1 MAESALEPS
10 NQALAPATP
19 NRVAAP
25 NVAPAPAS
33 QANEPII
40 RSILN
45 QPGVQR
51 TLPAIVVLFSLAALA
66 FIYSYVSAPVG
77 RPLFSELPESER
89 QVAYDALLAG
99 GEYGAYLDTNT
110 GQLMVPEDKY
120 FSAKLFLASQNIPR
134 SVSGGGF
141 ESLLENSSMTTS
153 KNMEQGLIRSQL
165 QRELE
170 QTIRQISHVRKV
182 RVHIAEPQQSP
193 FIKNRAPAKASV
205 YIETYSGRKL
215 TDSNIQAIIHL
226 VSSSIPY
233 LPSENVAVIDS
244 KGMLLSGPQGIDD
257 AMSLTTSQTEHE
269 LSIEQTYRTRIDEL
283 LGSIVGYENINA
295 QVDVMLNFTAV
306 ETTYEDFDR
315 DNEGGKTRSESVN
328 QDQQESRSGGDA
340 EVGTFVNTPAA
351 TEVSENATQT
361 SSSTTRNYELDRE
374 IRYVKQQVGTIDR
387 VTVSVV
393 VDPRSLAGADGAEVD
408 IEARKQEFKELI
420 EGVIGYNEER
430 GDKVT
435 VVTSSFN
442 RGMENIE
449 EPPKTTFE
457 MVQEYTQDP
466 TIKYLAQTLIA
477 VFLVL
482 LTLFTVV
489 RPAIRYYTAGRQGG
503 AGARAADGELS
514 AADVERIRQGDDGNL
529 EEIKSR
535 LMPKRSS
542 IPEDMLNTAN
552 TYEDK
557 IAVMRMM
564 VADDPGR
571 VANLLKRMIN
581 A

>member
-1 MAESALEPS
+1 M
-10 NQALAPATP
+10 
-19 NRVAAP
+19 
-25 NVAPAPAS
+25 
-33 QANEPII
+33 
-40 RSILN
+40 
-45 QPGVQR
+45 
-51 TLPAIVVLFSLAALA
+51 LFSLAALA

-77 RPLFSELPESER
+77 RPLYSELPESER

-134 SVSGGGF
+134 SVSGAGF

-182 RVHIAEPQQSP
+182 RVHIAESQQSP

-283 LGSIVGYENINA
+283 LGAIVGYENINA

-306 ETTYEDFDR
+306 ETTYEDFDS

-328 QDQQESRSGGDA
+328 QDQQESNSGNEA
-340 EVGTFVNTPAA
+340 EVGTFVNTPSA
-351 TEVSENATQT
+351 TDVSENTTQT

-393 VDPRSLAGADGAEVD
+393 VDPRSLTAADGAEVD

-420 EGVIGYNEER
+420 EGVIGYNEQR

-435 VVTSSFN
+435 VVTSSFS
-442 RGMENIE
+442 RGMENME

-466 TIKYLAQTLIA
+466 TIKYLTQTLIA

-482 LTLFTVV
+482 LTFYTVV
-489 RPAIRYYTAGRQGG
+489 RPAIRYYTTG
-503 AGARAADGELS
+503 AGVMLVRAQL
-514 AADVERIRQGDDGNL
+514 
-529 EEIKSR
+529 
-535 LMPKRSS
+535 
-542 IPEDMLNTAN
+542 TAN
-552 TYEDK
+552 S
-557 IAVMRMM
+557 
-564 VADDPGR
+564 
-571 VANLLKRMIN
+571 LLLM
-581 A
+581 

>member
-1 MAESALEPS
+1 
-10 NQALAPATP
+10 
-19 NRVAAP
+19 
-25 NVAPAPAS
+25 
-33 QANEPII
+33 
-40 RSILN
+40 
-45 QPGVQR
+45 
-51 TLPAIVVLFSLAALA
+51 
-66 FIYSYVSAPVG
+66 
-77 RPLFSELPESER
+77 
-89 QVAYDALLAG
+89 
-99 GEYGAYLDTNT
+99 
-110 GQLMVPEDKY
+110 
-120 FSAKLFLASQNIPR
+120 
-134 SVSGGGF
+134 
-141 ESLLENSSMTTS
+141 
-153 KNMEQGLIRSQL
+153 
-165 QRELE
+165 
-170 QTIRQISHVRKV
+170 V

-205 YIETYSGRKL
+205 YVETYLGRKL

-226 VSSSIPY
+226 VSSSIAY
-233 LPSENVAVIDS
+233 LPSENVTVIDS

-269 LSIEQTYRTRIDEL
+269 LSIEQTYRTRIDQL
-283 LGSIVGYENINA
+283 LGAIVGYGNINA

-306 ETTYEDFDR
+306 ETTYEDFDA

-328 QDQQESRSGGDA
+328 QDQQESSSGGEA
-340 EVGTFVNTPAA
+340 EAGTFANTPPA
-351 TEVSENATQT
+351 SDSQENTTQT

-393 VDPRSLAGADGAEVD
+393 IDPKNLAPANAADDGTGVDLD
-408 IEARKQEFKELI
+408 ARKQEFVDLI
-420 EGVIGYNEER
+420 KGVIGFNEER
-430 GDKVT
+430 GDIVT

-449 EPPKTTFE
+449 EPPKSTFE
-457 MVQEYTQDP
+457 LVQEYTQDP
-466 TIKYLAQTLIA
+466 TIKYLTQTLIA

-489 RPAIRYYTAGRQGG
+489 RPAIKYYTAGRQGV
-503 AGARAADGELS
+503 AGARSADGELS
-514 AADVERIRQGDDGNL
+514 AADVARIRQGDDGNL

-571 VANLLKRMIN
+571 VANLLRRMIN

>member
-1 MAESALEPS
+1 
-10 NQALAPATP
+10 
-19 NRVAAP
+19 
-25 NVAPAPAS
+25 
-33 QANEPII
+33 
-40 RSILN
+40 
-45 QPGVQR
+45 
-51 TLPAIVVLFSLAALA
+51 
-66 FIYSYVSAPVG
+66 
-77 RPLFSELPESER
+77 
-89 QVAYDALLAG
+89 
-99 GEYGAYLDTNT
+99 
-110 GQLMVPEDKY
+110 
-120 FSAKLFLASQNIPR
+120 
-134 SVSGGGF
+134 
-141 ESLLENSSMTTS
+141 
-153 KNMEQGLIRSQL
+153 
-165 QRELE
+165 
-170 QTIRQISHVRKV
+170 
-182 RVHIAEPQQSP
+182 
-193 FIKNRAPAKASV
+193 
-205 YIETYSGRKL
+205 
-215 TDSNIQAIIHL
+215 
-226 VSSSIPY
+226 

-244 KGMLLSGPQGIDD
+244 KGMLLSGPQGIND

-269 LSIEQTYRTRIDEL
+269 LTIEQTYRTRIDEL
-283 LGSIVGYENINA
+283 LGAIVGYGNINA

-306 ETTYEDFDR
+306 ETTYEDFDT
-315 DNEGGKTRSESVN
+315 DNEGPKTRSESVN
-328 QDQQESRSGGDA
+328 QDQQESNSGGESEA
-340 EVGTFVNTPAA
+340 GTFVNTPAA
-351 TEVSENATQT
+351 TEVAENTTQT

-387 VTVSVV
+387 VSVSVV
-393 VDPRSLAGADGAEVD
+393 IDPKNLAPANAADDGAGVD
-408 IEARKQEFKELI
+408 LDARKQEFVDLI
-420 EGVIGYNEER
+420 KGVIGFNEER
-430 GDKVT
+430 GDIIT

-457 MVQEYTQDP
+457 LVQEYTQDP
-466 TIKYLAQTLIA
+466 TIKYLTQTLIA

-503 AGARAADGELS
+503 AGALSADGELS
-514 AADVERIRQGDDGNL
+514 AADVARIRQGDDGNL

-571 VANLLKRMIN
+571 VANLLRRMIN